1 MRPASGILVAGM
13 RQCRM
18 RLAPAVNR
26 LLLNPGRPLAL
37 STAGGRITSGMPILR
52 QLRLWMRSL
61 STNRVSV

>member
-1 MRPASGILVAGM
+1 
-13 RQCRM
+13 M